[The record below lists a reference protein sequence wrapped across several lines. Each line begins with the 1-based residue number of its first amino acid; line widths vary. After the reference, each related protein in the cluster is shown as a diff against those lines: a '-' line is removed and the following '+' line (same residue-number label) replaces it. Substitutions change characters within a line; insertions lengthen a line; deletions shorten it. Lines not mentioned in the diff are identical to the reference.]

1 MILRFGV
8 RQHYAVDLQS
18 NNLPFSTIS
27 ATPSPFSMMS
37 KSSHKENNLVGGGGG
52 EGYRALYASARSS
65 PVQDMSFRRGLSYG
79 PPGRIRGLLTA
90 GSVAL
95 RLGTNGGRLGVSPAP
110 YDSQWAALLHGTC
123 APPPAVRVRRN
134 GEWRGGGIIMALL
147 RTCISCR
154 SMHLARGCR
163 DVV

>member
-1 MILRFGV
+1 MWGNVGILLRPRPAPERPLCLAGSV
-8 RQHYAVDLQS
+8 SLARGW
-18 NNLPFSTIS
+18 
-27 ATPSPFSMMS
+27 
-37 KSSHKENNLVGGGGG
+37 LVGRGWGGGGGGGGGG